1 AYLPRY
7 LDSEQR
13 VYGLQHQ
20 STDGQPAL
28 YRTVEE
34 IATHYLTEIYT
45 VQPHGPYRLGGYCF
59 GGLVAL
65 EMANQ
70 LQKQGKKVDLLVLLN
85 PASRKTGTSTVVS
98 SPIWTMVNDL
108 RHLLQL
114 ISSVRPSSHWNDV
127 LNRVKGRMSD
137 RMLNL
142 VWSVKRPTQKT
153 ICMICE
159 CLGVSIP
166 VSLRSRYILEIYRQ
180 ALQNYVLRP
189 FQGDMVLFLGQDFP
203 RQLRVHWS
211 KQCTGSVTVHDVPG
225 DHVGAVE
232 DRNVKVWAVKL
243 ASCLD
248 ALELEQLTPI

>member
-1 AYLPRY
+1 FFDLGGHSLLAVRMVNLIKKRIGRTVRVASVFQAPTVERMASVLHDHESTTPCSSLVPLQTKGSKPAFFWVHGDVSNAYLPRY

-114 ISSVRPSSHWNDV
+114 ISS
-127 LNRVKGRMSD
+127 
-137 RMLNL
+137 
-142 VWSVKRPTQKT
+142 
-153 ICMICE
+153 
-159 CLGVSIP
+159 
-166 VSLRSRYILEIYRQ
+166 
-180 ALQNYVLRP
+180 
-189 FQGDMVLFLGQDFP
+189 
-203 RQLRVHWS
+203 
-211 KQCTGSVTVHDVPG
+211 
-225 DHVGAVE
+225 
-232 DRNVKVWAVKL
+232 
-243 ASCLD
+243 
-248 ALELEQLTPI
+248 

>member
-1 AYLPRY
+1 RVASVFQAPTVERMASVLHDHESTTPCSSLVPLQTKGSKPAFFWVHGDVSNAYLPRY

-114 ISSVRPSSHWNDV
+114 ISSVRHSSHWNDV

-189 FQGDMVLFLGQDFP
+189 FQGDMV
-203 RQLRVHWS
+203 
-211 KQCTGSVTVHDVPG
+211 
-225 DHVGAVE
+225 
-232 DRNVKVWAVKL
+232 
-243 ASCLD
+243 
-248 ALELEQLTPI
+248 